1 MAKRIISFMVI
12 FIAYCVI
19 GAAFLIWMSGSVA
32 RLSAASE
39 SGTVLSAFAVNRAGN
54 IYYISDKNGEK
65 SLVCTASS
73 GELLFEK
80 TLDSEIFGVSF
91 TVRSIYVEHDNDIYL
106 TVYGY
111 NEQTLLVEDAAI
123 YAFNEDGSYADK
135 VFSKS
140 VSQRLDGQTN
150 IISSFSEDDDNIYF
164 SLLTNGMAQVHSVPK
179 NHLAEMSDLY
189 EYIFPDIEIYGAYT
203 SPSGKLVLGVSGG
216 LTVCSEDGE
225 FFIYVSEGAVFDCLW
240 NGIDQLYAMDS
251 VTGAI
256 YSVLYNDLS
265 VPTEYDELSSK
276 ANTVVRGDSIV
287 NTEENLTISDMTDIS
302 VGITG
307 NVVGRIR
314 GQSDRIYSGSFS
326 VMSGINTDMTDKNAV
341 INRFLV
347 LAGTAAAVIVLSVL
361 TWDFYCGILKMHVLI
376 LLRQSLLIIMLIF
389 VTLFFLSYF
398 IIVPKVESIVY
409 SDYVREAQLI
419 ANSFEDILTGAAAD
433 EYEEFIREYGISA
446 AADSNETPDIHIV
459 QNTSGKMQITA
470 SSQLYPKGYPAD
482 RLFQTDSF
490 TQTVKGSAEHEVQLY
505 DRSTE
510 GEKLY
515 LIRSLSDDMYIAV
528 GVRLYGISDAIG
540 NIGQTVNTFLI
551 IGGFV
556 LVLIF
561 MIIENITA
569 GAVRRLRR
577 SVDHIA
583 AGEYTFPV
591 KVNTG
596 DEIEELSK
604 SVKEL
609 SAHIIEK
616 TASLEKLNRH
626 YYRFVPLSFL
636 STLGETQIERVGKS
650 LHAKRRMSIMY
661 LRFDLSRNL
670 TGMDTDE
677 LFESINS
684 VYEQIVPIVS
694 QNNGTAYNFLY
705 NGFNAIFPDSSENIL
720 HTAIRIREAV
730 EAYNKPRS
738 ESGACTADVRIVIS
752 EDSVLLGFVGDE
764 MRMQPTAVSNAINI
778 AEEIEKL
785 CRSSG
790 LYIICTESTYVHLPQ
805 ERYRSR
811 YIGCYTASDGSTV
824 KLYDMF
830 DGDPYFL
837 IKLKEQFRAQFET
850 AVGLFEERD
859 FAGARS
865 KFMDIVKYAPND
877 GVSRNYMYLAEY
889 NIGAEKPQLT
899 YTVFEE

>member
-65 SLVCTASS
+65 SLACTASS

-106 TVYGY
+106 TVYEY
-111 NEQTLLVEDAAI
+111 NEQTLLVEKAAI
-123 YAFNEDGSYADK
+123 YAFNEDGSYAGT
-135 VFSKS
+135 VFLAN
-140 VSQRLDGQTN
+140 VAQRLNGQTN

-164 SLLTNGMAQVHSVPK
+164 SLLTNGRAQVLTAPK
-179 NHLAEMSDLY
+179 NHLTVVSELC
-189 EYIFPDIEIYGAYT
+189 EYALPDTDIYGAYT
-203 SPSGKLVLGVSGG
+203 SSSGELVLGVSGG
-216 LTVCSEDGE
+216 LTVCSESVE
-225 FFIYVSEGAVFDCLW
+225 RFLNISKGAVPDCLW

-251 VTGAI
+251 ATGNI
-256 YSVLYNDLS
+256 YSVSHEALS
-265 VPTEYDELSSK
+265 VSDMVSGE
-276 ANTVVRGDSIV
+276 SIV

-361 TWDFYCGILKMHVLI
+361 TWDFYCGILKMHVSI

-490 TQTVKGSAEHEVQLY
+490 TQTVKGSAEHELQLY
-505 DRSTE
+505 DRSAE

-528 GVRLYGISDAIG
+528 GVRLDGISDAIG

-583 AGEYTFPV
+583 AGEYAFPV

-805 ERYRSR
+805 ERCRSR

>member
-1 MAKRIISFMVI
+1 MAKKIISFTVI
-12 FIAYCVI
+12 FIAYGVI
-19 GAAFLIWMSGSVA
+19 AAALLIGISGFGAVFVGT
-32 RLSAASE
+32 SE
-39 SGTVLSAFAVNRAGN
+39 DGAVRSAFAVNRAGN
-54 IYYISDKNGEK
+54 IYYISDKGGEK
-65 SLVCTASS
+65 ALACVASS
-73 GELLFEK
+73 GEMLFEK
-80 TLDSEIFGVSF
+80 TLDSEIFGGSF
-91 TVRSIYVEHDNDIYL
+91 MVHGIYVEHDNDIYL
-106 TVYGY
+106 TVYEY
-111 NEQTLLVEDAAI
+111 DERTLLIENAAV
-123 YAFNEDGSYADK
+123 YVFNEDGSYAGR
-135 VFSKS
+135 VFSEG
-140 VSQRLDGQTN
+140 VSQRLNGQTN

-164 SLLTNGMAQVHSVPK
+164 SLLTNGTAWVYTAPK
-179 NHLAEMSDLY
+179 NRSHEMPKPHGYAL
-189 EYIFPDIEIYGAYT
+189 PDTDIYGAYT
-203 SPSGKLVLGVSGG
+203 SPSGKLILGVSGG

-225 FFIYVSEGAVFDCLW
+225 FFIDVSEGAVCDCLW
-240 NGIDQLYAMDS
+240 NGIDRLYAMDS
-251 VTGAI
+251 VTGDI
-256 YSVLYNDLS
+256 YSVS
-265 VPTEYDELSSK
+265 DEDISASDAVSDENILNIVISGK
-276 ANTVVRGDSIV
+276 SIV
-287 NTEENLTISDMTDIS
+287 NTEENLTIADMTDIS

-314 GQSDRIYSGSFS
+314 GQSDRIYSGSFA
-326 VMSGINTDMTDKNAV
+326 VMSGINTGMTDKNAV
-341 INRFLV
+341 INRILV

-361 TWDFYCGILKMHVLI
+361 TWDFYCGILKMHISI

-389 VTLFFLSYF
+389 VMLYFLSYF
-398 IIVPKVESIVY
+398 IIIPQVESIVY

-419 ANSFEDILTGAAAD
+419 ANSFEDILTGAAA
-433 EYEEFIREYGISA
+433 EKYEEFIREYGISA
-446 AADSNETPDIHIV
+446 AADNNETPDIHIV
-459 QNTSGKMQITA
+459 KNTSGKMQLIA
-470 SSQLYPKGYPAD
+470 SSGLYPKGYPAD

-490 TQTVKGSAEHEVQLY
+490 TQTVNSSTEHEVQVY
-505 DRSTE
+505 DRGIN

-515 LIRSLSDDMYIAV
+515 LIRSLSDDICIAV
-528 GVRLYGISDAIG
+528 GVRLDGISHAIG
-540 NIGQTVNTFLI
+540 NIRQTVNTFLI

-556 LVLIF
+556 LALIF

-583 AGEYTFPV
+583 AGEYSFPV

-636 STLGETQIERVGKS
+636 SALGETQIERVGKA

-684 VYEQIVPIVS
+684 VFEQIVPIIS

-730 EAYNKPRS
+730 EAYNKLRR

-764 MRMQPTAVSNAINI
+764 MRMQPTAVSSAINM

-785 CRSSG
+785 CRNSG
-790 LYIICTESTYVHLPQ
+790 LYIICTESTYVHLPRD
-805 ERYRSR
+805 RYRNR
-811 YIGCYTASDGSTV
+811 YIGRCTVSDGSTV
-824 KLYDMF
+824 KLYDMY

-837 IKLKEQFRAQFET
+837 VKLKEQFKAQFEA
-850 AVGLFEERD
+850 AVGLFEDGD
-859 FAGARS
+859 FAAARS
-865 KFMDIVKYAPND
+865 KFMDIVKYAPDD
-877 GVSRNYMYLAEY
+877 GVSRNYMYLAEH
-889 NIGAEKPQLT
+889 NIGAERPQLT

>member
-1 MAKRIISFMVI
+1 MAKKIISFMVI

-19 GAAFLIWMSGSVA
+19 GAAFLIWASGSVA
-32 RLSAASE
+32 KLSAASE

-54 IYYISDKNGEK
+54 IYYISDTKGER
-65 SLVCTASS
+65 SLACTAPS
-73 GELLFEK
+73 GEMLFEK
-80 TLDSEIFGVSF
+80 TLDSEIFGSSF
-91 TVRSIYVEHDNDIYL
+91 MVRSIYVEHDNDIYL
-106 TVYGY
+106 TVYKY
-111 NEQTLLVEDAAI
+111 NEKTLLVENAAI
-123 YAFNEDGSYADK
+123 YAFNEDGSYAGI
-135 VFSKS
+135 VFSAN
-140 VSQRLDGQTN
+140 VSQRLNGQTN

-164 SLLTNGMAQVHSVPK
+164 SLLTNGRAQVHSVPK
-179 NHLAEMSDLY
+179 NRQAEMSDLY
-189 EYIFPDIEIYGAYT
+189 EYILPDTDIYGAYT
-203 SPSGKLVLGVSGG
+203 SPSGELVLGVPGG
-216 LTVCSEDGE
+216 LTVLFKDEE
-225 FFIYVSEGAVFDCLW
+225 FPIVHEGAVFDCLW
-240 NGIDQLYAMDS
+240 NGIDQIYVMDS
-251 VTGAI
+251 STGNI
-256 YSVLYNDLS
+256 YSVS
-265 VPTEYDELSSK
+265 SELSESSESSK
-276 ANTVVRGDSIV
+276 KYSISDIADGENTV
-287 NTEENLTISDMTDIS
+287 NTEEDLTLADMTDIS

-314 GQSDRIYSGSFS
+314 GQSDRIYSGGFS

-341 INRFLV
+341 INRILV
-347 LAGTAAAVIVLSVL
+347 LAGTAFAVIVLSVL
-361 TWDFYCGILKMHVLI
+361 TWDFYCGILKMHISI

-389 VTLFFLSYF
+389 VMLFFLSYF
-398 IIVPKVESIVY
+398 IIIPRVESIVF
-409 SDYVREAQLI
+409 SDYIREAQLI

-433 EYEEFIREYGISA
+433 KYEEFIREYGITA

-459 QNTSGKMQITA
+459 KNTNGKMQIIA
-470 SSQLYPKGYPAD
+470 SSELYPKGYPAD

-490 TQTVKGSAEHEVQLY
+490 TQTVNSSTGHEVQVY
-505 DRSTE
+505 DRGTE

-515 LIRSLSDDMYIAV
+515 LIRSLSDDMYIAA
-528 GVRLYGISDAIG
+528 GVRLDGISDAIG
-540 NIGQTVNTFLI
+540 NIRQTINLFLV

-556 LVLIF
+556 IVLIF

-569 GAVRRLRR
+569 GAVRRLKR

-583 AGEYTFPV
+583 AGEYAFPI

-616 TASLEKLNRH
+616 TTSLEKLNRH

-636 STLGETQIERVGKS
+636 RTLGETQIERVGKA
-650 LHAKRRMSIMY
+650 LHAKRRMSIMF
-661 LRFDLSRNL
+661 LRFDLSQNL
-670 TGMDTDE
+670 TGMDTDK
-677 LFESINS
+677 LFKSINS
-684 VYEQIVPIVS
+684 VFELIVPIIS

-705 NGFNAIFPDSSENIL
+705 NGFNAIFPDSSDNIL

-738 ESGACTADVRIVIS
+738 KNGACTADVRIVIS

-764 MRMQPTAVSNAINI
+764 MRMQPTAVSNAINM

-811 YIGCYTASDGSTV
+811 YIGCCTASDGSTV

-830 DGDPYFL
+830 DADPYFL
-837 IKLKEQFRAQFET
+837 IKLKEQFRTQFEA
-850 AVGLFEERD
+850 AVGLFEDRD

-865 KFMDIVKYAPND
+865 RFMDIVKYAPDD
-877 GVSRNYMYLAEY
+877 GVSRNYMYISEY
-889 NIGAEKPQLT
+889 NIGAERPQLT

>member
-1 MAKRIISFMVI
+1 MAKKIISFMVI

-39 SGTVLSAFAVNRAGN
+39 VSTALSAFAVNRAGN
-54 IYYISDKNGEK
+54 IYYISDKKGEK
-65 SLVCTASS
+65 SLACTASS
-73 GELLFEK
+73 GEMLFEK
-80 TLDSEIFGVSF
+80 ALDSEIFGSSF
-91 TVRSIYVEHDNDIYL
+91 MVRSIYVEHDNGIYL

-111 NEQTLLVEDAAI
+111 NEQTLLVENAAV

-140 VSQRLDGQTN
+140 VSQRLNGQTN

-164 SLLTNGMAQVHSVPK
+164 SLLTNGRAQVHSVPK
-179 NHLAEMSDLY
+179 NHRVEMSDLY
-189 EYIFPDIEIYGAYT
+189 EYILPDTDIYGAYT
-203 SPSGKLVLGVSGG
+203 SPSGELVLGVPGG
-216 LTVCSEDGE
+216 LTVFFEDEE
-225 FFIYVSEGAVFDCLW
+225 FPIVHEGAVFDCLW
-240 NGIDQLYAMDS
+240 NGIDRIYVMDS
-251 VTGAI
+251 ATGNI
-256 YSVLYNDLS
+256 YSV
-265 VPTEYDELSSK
+265 SSESSESPEK
-276 ANTVVRGDSIV
+276 YSISDIVDGESTV
-287 NTEENLTISDMTDIS
+287 NTEENLTLADMTDIS

-341 INRFLV
+341 INRILI

-361 TWDFYCGILKMHVLI
+361 TWDFYCGILKTHVSI
-376 LLRQSLLIIMLIF
+376 LLRQSLLIVMLIF
-389 VTLFFLSYF
+389 VMLFFLSYF
-398 IIVPKVESIVY
+398 IVIPQVESIVY

-419 ANSFEDILTGAAAD
+419 ANSFEDILEGAAAD
-433 EYEEFIREYGISA
+433 EYEEFIREYGITA

-459 QNTSGKMQITA
+459 KNTSGKMQIIA
-470 SSQLYPKGYPAD
+470 SSELYPKGYPAD
-482 RLFQTDSF
+482 RLFHTDSF
-490 TQTVKGSAEHEVQLY
+490 TMAVRDGKGREVQVY
-505 DRSTE
+505 DRSAE

-515 LIRSLSDDMYIAV
+515 LIRSLSDGMYIAV
-528 GVRLYGISDAIG
+528 GVRLDGISDAIG
-540 NIGQTVNTFLI
+540 NIRQKINLFLV

-569 GAVRRLRR
+569 GAVRRLKR

-583 AGEYTFPV
+583 AGEYAFPV

-609 SAHIIEK
+609 SAHIIGK
-616 TASLEKLNRH
+616 TTSLEKLNRH

-636 STLGETQIERVGKS
+636 STLGETQIERVGKA
-650 LHAKRRMSIMY
+650 LHAKRRMSIMH

-684 VYEQIVPIVS
+684 VYEQIVPIIS

-705 NGFNAIFPDSSENIL
+705 NGFNAIFPDSSDNIL

-738 ESGACTADVRIVIS
+738 ENGACTADVRIVIS

-764 MRMQPTAVSNAINI
+764 MRMQPTAVSNAINM

-811 YIGCYTASDGSTV
+811 YIGRCTASDGSTV

-830 DGDPYFL
+830 DADPYFL
-837 IKLKEQFRAQFET
+837 IKLKEQFRTQFEA
-850 AVGLFEERD
+850 AVGLFEDRD

-865 KFMDIVKYAPND
+865 RFMDIVKYAPDD

-889 NIGAEKPQLT
+889 NIGAERPQLT

>member
-1 MAKRIISFMVI
+1 MAKKIISFMVI

-32 RLSAASE
+32 KLSSASE
-39 SGTVLSAFAVNRAGN
+39 SDTVLSAFAVNRAGN
-54 IYYISDKNGEK
+54 IYYISDKNGER
-65 SLVCTASS
+65 SLACTASS
-73 GELLFEK
+73 GEMLFEK
-80 TLDSEIFGVSF
+80 ALDSEIFGSSF
-91 TVRSIYVEHDNDIYL
+91 TVRSIYVEHDNGIYL

-111 NEQTLLVEDAAI
+111 NEQTLLVEKAAI
-123 YAFNEDGSYADK
+123 YAFNEDGSYAGT
-135 VFSKS
+135 VFSEN
-140 VSQRLDGQTN
+140 VSQRLNGQTN
-150 IISSFSEDDDNIYF
+150 IISFFSEDDDNIYF
-164 SLLTNGMAQVHSVPK
+164 SLLTNGRAQVHSVPK
-179 NHLAEMSDLY
+179 NRRTEKSDLY
-189 EYIFPDIEIYGAYT
+189 EYILPDTDIYGAYT
-203 SPSGKLVLGVSGG
+203 SPSGELVLGVSGG
-216 LTVCSEDGE
+216 LAVCSEDGM
-225 FFIYVSEGAVFDCLW
+225 FFINVSKGAIFDCLW
-240 NGIDQLYAMDS
+240 NGINQLYAMDS
-251 VTGAI
+251 ATGNI
-256 YSVLYNDLS
+256 YSVLHKDLS
-265 VPTEYDELSSK
+265 ELDAVS
-276 ANTVVRGDSIV
+276 NENILNIVVSGESTV
-287 NTEENLTISDMTDIS
+287 NTEENLTIADMTDIS

-314 GQSDRIYSGSFS
+314 GQRDRIYSGSFS

-341 INRFLV
+341 INRILV

-361 TWDFYCGILKMHVLI
+361 TWDFYCGILKMHISI

-389 VTLFFLSYF
+389 VMLFFLSYF
-398 IIVPKVESIVY
+398 IVIPQVESIVY

-433 EYEEFIREYGISA
+433 KYEEFIREYGITA
-446 AADSNETPDIHIV
+446 AADSSETPDIHIV
-459 QNTSGKMQITA
+459 KNADGKMQLIA
-470 SSQLYPKGYPAD
+470 SSKLYPKGCPAD

-490 TQTVKGSAEHEVQLY
+490 TQTVKDSAEREVKLY
-505 DRSTE
+505 DRSAE

-515 LIRSLSDDMYIAV
+515 LVRSLSDDVYIAV
-528 GVRLYGISDAIG
+528 GVRLDGISDAIS
-540 NIGQTVNTFLI
+540 NIRQTVNLFLV

-569 GAVRRLRR
+569 GAVRRLKR

-583 AGEYTFPV
+583 AGEYAFPV

-616 TASLEKLNRH
+616 TTSLEKLNRH

-636 STLGETQIERVGKS
+636 STLGETQIERVGKA

-670 TGMDTDE
+670 TGMDTYE

-684 VYEQIVPIVS
+684 VFEQIVPIIS

-720 HTAIRIREAV
+720 HTAIRIRETV
-730 EAYNKPRS
+730 EAYNKLRR
-738 ESGACTADVRIVIS
+738 EKGACTADVRIVIS

-764 MRMQPTAVSNAINI
+764 MRMQPTAVSNAINM

-837 IKLKEQFRAQFET
+837 VKLKEQFKAQFEA
-850 AVGLFEERD
+850 AVGLFEDRD

-865 KFMDIVKYAPND
+865 RFMDIVKYAPDD
-877 GVSRNYMYLAEY
+877 GAARNYMYLAEY
-889 NIGAEKPQLT
+889 NTDAERPQLT